1 MVTGISLYQK
11 ILINIMNDV
20 KVERITAPNG
30 SVFTGAG
37 TNTYLVGE
45 NDISIVDPG
54 PNIKSHLDKI
64 IKKVGKNASRILVTH
79 THRDHSPGAKYLAE
93 KLNIPTFGKLVEVDD
108 SHQDLSFKPDH
119 VLNHGDLITTDE
131 YSLEAVYTPGH
142 ASNHFCFFIDV
153 NALMLTG
160 DHIMNGSTVV
170 IAHPDGSISTD
181 QGSVFNLLHRC
192 TNTISNGNNSREY
205 SY

>member
-64 IKKVGKNASRILVTH
+64 IKKVGKNASRILETNRQ
-79 THRDHSPGAKYLAE
+79 RDK
-93 KLNIPTFGKLVEVDD
+93 
-108 SHQDLSFKPDH
+108 
-119 VLNHGDLITTDE
+119 
-131 YSLEAVYTPGH
+131 TPGPK
-142 ASNHFCFFIDV
+142 N
-153 NALMLTG
+153 
-160 DHIMNGSTVV
+160 
-170 IAHPDGSISTD
+170 
-181 QGSVFNLLHRC
+181 
-192 TNTISNGNNSREY
+192 
-205 SY
+205 